1 VPQGSG
7 PGGASLKIAG
17 MGLFSLLTTLAG
29 VVFVVI
35 GLVLGALGLTTGA
48 MVGLLIGIAS
58 IVVASLI
65 KDSR

>member
-1 VPQGSG
+1 
-7 PGGASLKIAG
+7 